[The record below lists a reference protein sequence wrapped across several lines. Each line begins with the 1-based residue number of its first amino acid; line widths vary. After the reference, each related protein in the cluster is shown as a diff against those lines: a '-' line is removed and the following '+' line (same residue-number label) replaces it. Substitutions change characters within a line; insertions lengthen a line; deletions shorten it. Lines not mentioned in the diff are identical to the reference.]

1 MSLFFSL
8 GAKRALFFAL
18 CKLNLTK
25 SAQRYNKNFTYA
37 SIRVFF
43 LQKKR
48 FYRWIYGLRVTGYG
62 LRVTVH
68 AHRHHLELHPRNE
81 TNLTA
86 KREKNQKRNTMQGQL
101 ILF

>member
-8 GAKRALFFAL
+8 EAKRSLFFAL

-37 SIRVFF
+37 SVRVFF

-48 FYRWIYGLRVTGYG
+48 FYRWIYGLRVAGYG
-62 LRVTVH
+62 
-68 AHRHHLELHPRNE
+68 
-81 TNLTA
+81 
-86 KREKNQKRNTMQGQL
+86 
-101 ILF
+101 